1 MILEFELS
9 MFQIFSVFMQ
19 TSNVYPNNTTCI
31 SLTCLLKKQQTYTIY
46 PISSTIIMK
55 MSISSIKVK
64 VLYFANAKEIAG
76 TREEE
81 FTLSNP
87 ASSDLLLRR
96 ILEIHPG
103 IKDLRK
109 TISISVNRKIICED
123 ILLNDKDEVALLP
136 PVAGG

>member
-1 MILEFELS
+1 
-9 MFQIFSVFMQ
+9 MFVK
-19 TSNVYPNNTTCI
+19 
-31 SLTCLLKKQQTYTIY
+31 KKQQTYTIY

-64 VLYFANAKEIAG
+64 VLYFANVKEIAG

-81 FTLSNP
+81 FILSNP

>member
-1 MILEFELS
+1 ME
-9 MFQIFSVFMQ
+9 
-19 TSNVYPNNTTCI
+19 
-31 SLTCLLKKQQTYTIY
+31 
-46 PISSTIIMK
+46 

-64 VLYFANAKEIAG
+64 VLYFANAKEVAG

-81 FTLSNP
+81 FILSAP

-103 IKDLRK
+103 IKNLRK
-109 TISISVNRKIICED
+109 TISISVNRKIISED
-123 ILLNDKDEVALLP
+123 LLLNDKDEVALLP

>member
-1 MILEFELS
+1 M
-9 MFQIFSVFMQ
+9 
-19 TSNVYPNNTTCI
+19 
-31 SLTCLLKKQQTYTIY
+31 LKKQQTYTIY
-46 PISSTIIMK
+46 PISSTIIIK

-76 TREEE
+76 THEEE
-81 FTLSNP
+81 FTLSTP
-87 ASSDLLLRR
+87 TSTDFLLRR

-109 TISISVNRKIICED
+109 TISISVNCKIISED
-123 ILLNDKDEVALLP
+123 VILNDEDEVALLP

>member
-1 MILEFELS
+1 ME
-9 MFQIFSVFMQ
+9 
-19 TSNVYPNNTTCI
+19 
-31 SLTCLLKKQQTYTIY
+31 
-46 PISSTIIMK
+46 

-64 VLYFANAKEIAG
+64 VLYFANAKEVTG

-81 FTLSNP
+81 FILSNP

-103 IKDLRK
+103 IKNLRK
-109 TISISVNRKIICED
+109 TISISVNRKIISED
-123 ILLNDKDEVALLP
+123 IPLNDKDEVALLP